1 VESTSGTP
9 LHDGLIGA
17 VAVTDPG
24 PATPLRIALVCPYSL
39 SRPGGVQGQV
49 LGLARSLGARSHA
62 VSVFAP
68 VDGTGAEPEGI
79 EVFATGSSVSL
90 PANGAVAPVTLSV
103 RAVTRGL
110 RAVRAGGFDVVHVHE
125 PFTPGLPY
133 GLLVGRHL
141 PPLVATFH
149 RSGGSPF
156 YTMLRPVTR
165 RLAQRFAVRCA
176 VSDAARATASAAL
189 GGEYEVLF
197 NGVEID
203 RFHGVE
209 PWPTER
215 PTVLFLGRHEP
226 RKGLQVLLDAFD
238 RLGTGDPGGPAPVA
252 PPILWIAGDGPQ
264 TGSLRRLHPESSSIR
279 WLGVLSDEEKI
290 RRLTGAHV
298 LCAPSLGGE
307 SFGMVLVEAMAART
321 TVVASD
327 IDGYR
332 QAAGG
337 HAVLV
342 PPGDTRS
349 LAGALTGALTG
360 TLVPPVPGG
369 PTAPAEGGPRPAGGD
384 RTDPDGAFAWAS
396 HWSMDRLAGCYEG
409 LYRAAMVGTPP

>member
-1 VESTSGTP
+1 M
-9 LHDGLIGA
+9 
-17 VAVTDPG
+17 AVTDPG
-24 PATPLRIALVCPYSL
+24 STPPLRIALVCPYSL

-49 LGLARSLGARSHA
+49 LGLARSLGARGHA
-62 VSVFAP
+62 VTVFAP
-68 VDGTGAEPEGI
+68 VDGTGREPEGI

-90 PANGAVAPVTLSV
+90 PSNGAVAPVTLSV

-110 RAVRAGGFDVVHVHE
+110 RAVRTGGFDVVHVHE

-156 YTMLRPVTR
+156 YTMLRLVTR

-226 RKGLQVLLDAFD
+226 RKGLEVLLEAFKG
-238 RLGTGDPGGPAPVA
+238 LGTGDPGGPAPVA
-252 PPILWIAGDGPQ
+252 APILWIAGDGPQ
-264 TGSLRRLHPESSSIR
+264 TRSLRRLHPESSSIR

-342 PPGDTRS
+342 PPGDARS
-349 LAGALTGALTG
+349 LAGALTGALAG
-360 TLVPPVPGG
+360 TLVPPGPGG
-369 PTAPAEGGPRPAGGD
+369 PTAPVGGGPRPAGGD
-384 RTDPDGAFAWAS
+384 GSDPDGAFAWAS
-396 HWSMDRLAGCYEG
+396 HWSMERLAGCYEG